1 MLSIVQAILY
11 AIRKARQQEAANSI
25 HTNKKPAY
33 PQRADGTRGL
43 AVLACRAGFPER
55 IIHRD
60 QCHDIADI
68 GFGIIRQGK
77 SGFRA
82 FDRNLQL
89 IIPFQDIVEEVHCS
103 FGTGLEQVTA
113 KFFLF
118 VTANTR
124 DFIKLFFH

>member
-11 AIRKARQQEAANSI
+11 AIRKARQQKAANSI

-89 IIPFQDIVEEVHCS
+89 IIPFQDIVEEVH
-103 FGTGLEQVTA
+103 L
-113 KFFLF
+113 
-118 VTANTR
+118 
-124 DFIKLFFH
+124 IKLCVQGTPSIVACDLGGEECTNQEAI